1 MKKLKYEIL
10 RKNILSVS
18 LISLTSKNWKDEKN
32 NIISWTGTTYIGPA
46 VSDVVYNT
54 NETLPLIKGYY
65 KWNGTTWVFLG
76 VDKSAR
82 VTTFNVTNNGSGN
95 YLINGNSNPTLS
107 LVKGETYT
115 FNINAS
121 GHPFWIKTAS
131 SIGTSNQYNSGVTN
145 NGTSN
150 GVITFVVPQNAP
162 STLYYNCQFH
172 ISMSG
177 QINVT
182 ESPYPD
188 YNLLINLD
196 AKADEMGVMV
206 GFDGDIEQTEQLC
219 NFVYSANT
227 GNTLTVY
234 NSASNIKLK
243 RIVDATFT
251 INWGDGSA
259 TQSIGILSGLTKTYS
274 TSGVKSVSI
283 KMVAPWK
290 TETVTKDIKLP
301 LTTNT
306 PTDLAA
312 FTYTGSTLPYF
323 NTSDDYLQSGRT
335 QNYGNIYDYSAN
347 TFTGTT
353 IFLALGKSRKIE
365 KKLYGGN
372 TYSGVTGTT
381 VTIEG
386 AVFNCDKYIIDDLT
400 YLDLSDG
407 TTYITG
413 NTSTFTSETQFTK
426 KLTRNEHYLGF
437 ISEPVVYSD
446 IFVERGKMGVS
457 EFNLR
462 LGEIDNI
469 GELDIYGN
477 GFFLVKKQ

>member
-32 NIISWTGTTYIGPA
+32 NIISWTGTTYIGPS

-65 KWNGTTWVFLG
+65 KWNGTTWV
-76 VDKSAR
+76 
-82 VTTFNVTNNGSGN
+82 
-95 YLINGNSNPTLS
+95 
-107 LVKGETYT
+107 
-115 FNINAS
+115 
-121 GHPFWIKTAS
+121 
-131 SIGTSNQYNSGVTN
+131 SITKFAAYD
-145 NGTSN
+145 
-150 GVITFVVPQNAP
+150 
-162 STLYYNCQFH
+162 
-172 ISMSG
+172 
-177 QINVT
+177 
-182 ESPYPD
+182 D
-188 YNLLINLD
+188 YNIPLFLES
-196 AKADEMGVMV
+196 KADELGVMV

-274 TSGVKSVSI
+274 TAGTKSVSI
-283 KMVAPWK
+283 TMTAPWK

-301 LTTNT
+301 LISNT

-312 FTYTGSTLPYF
+312 FTYSGSTLPYF

-353 IFLALGKSRKIE
+353 TFLALGQSRKIE

-386 AVFNCDKYIIDDLT
+386 SVFNCDKYIIDDLT

-426 KLTRNEHYLGF
+426 KLTRNDHYLGF

-477 GFFLVKKQ
+477 GFFVVKKQ

>member
-18 LISLTSKNWKDEKN
+18 LISLTSKNWKDEKS
-32 NIISWTGTTYIGPA
+32 NIVSWTGTTYIGPGI
-46 VSDVVYNT
+46 SDVVYNT
-54 NETLPLIKGYY
+54 NETSPLIKGYY
-65 KWNGTTWVFLG
+65 KWNGTTWIFLG
-76 VDKSAR
+76 VDKSSR

-95 YLINGNSNPTLS
+95 YLINGISNPTLS
-107 LVKGETYT
+107 LTKGVKYT
-115 FNINAS
+115 FNINAT
-121 GHPFWIKTAS
+121 GHPFLIKTIS
-131 SIGTSNQYNSGVTN
+131 GIGTSNQYNSGVTN

-150 GVITFVVPQNAP
+150 GVITFVVPHNAP

-172 ISMSG
+172 ISMAG

-182 ESPYPD
+182 DSPYLD
-188 YNLLINLD
+188 YNLPLFLE
-196 AKADEMGVMV
+196 AKADELGVMV
-206 GFDGDIEQTEQLC
+206 GFDGEIEQAEQLC

-243 RIVDATFT
+243 RIIDATFT

-274 TSGVKSVSI
+274 TAGTKSVSI
-283 KMVAPWK
+283 TMTAPWK

-301 LTTNT
+301 LISNT

-312 FTYTGSTLPYF
+312 FTYSGSTLPYF

-353 IFLALGKSRKIE
+353 TFLALGQSRKIE

-386 AVFNCDKYIIDDLT
+386 SVFNCDKYIIDDLT

-426 KLTRNEHYLGF
+426 KLTRNDHYLGF

-477 GFFLVKKQ
+477 GFFVVKKQ